1 MTDRLGGDA
10 IVVGGGLIGL
20 AIAFELAERG
30 ATVRVYDRGEPG
42 HGASWAGAG
51 MLAPFTEHIV
61 DADLF
66 ALCRASLESYPE
78 FASRVSAGG
87 VTIEPSLDGI
97 VESAFDEAR
106 MQQLCDHAARL
117 ATLGV
122 SCDLLDRRE
131 TLLAEPSLG
140 THVVGALLTRGQGYI
155 DNRRLGR
162 ALLDACRRR
171 GVTLHAPVT
180 RLTVECDARR
190 VLGIRTEL
198 GFAPAATV
206 VNAAGA
212 WSATIDG
219 IPPQARPPVTPI
231 KGQML
236 ALAAPIG
243 FLRRTTWVPGAYLVP
258 RPDGRLLIGATSEDA
273 GFDERV
279 TAAATHQLLHAA
291 LAAAPSLGA
300 FTITESWAG
309 LRPGTADGRPF
320 IGPTSIDGLIVATG
334 HYRNGILLT
343 PETARLVADFVETGD
358 AQPLHAWSPLRM
370 RDDASR
376 SATA

>member
-1 MTDRLGGDA
+1 MSDRTGGDA

-42 HGASWAGAG
+42 RGASWAGAG
-51 MLAPFTEHIV
+51 MLAPFTEHID

-66 ALCRASLESYPE
+66 ALCRASLDRYPE
-78 FASRVSAGG
+78 FAARVSAGG
-87 VTIEPSLDGI
+87 LAIEPSLDGI
-97 VESAFDEAR
+97 VETAFDDAR
-106 MQQLCDHAARL
+106 MQQLRDHAARL

-122 SCDLLDRRE
+122 SADLLDRRE

-140 THVVGALLTRGQGYI
+140 THLLGSLLVRGQGYI

-162 ALLDACRRR
+162 ALLEACRRR
-171 GVTLHAPVT
+171 GVTLHAPVA

-219 IPPQARPPVTPI
+219 LPPQARPAVTPV

-236 ALAAPIG
+236 ALAAPTG

-279 TAAATHQLLHAA
+279 TAAATYQLLHAA

-309 LRPGTADGRPF
+309 LRPGTADGRPI
-320 IGPTSIDGLIVATG
+320 IGPTSIEGLIAATG

-358 AQPLHAWSPLRM
+358 ARPLHAWSPLRM
-370 RDDASR
+370 RDEASR